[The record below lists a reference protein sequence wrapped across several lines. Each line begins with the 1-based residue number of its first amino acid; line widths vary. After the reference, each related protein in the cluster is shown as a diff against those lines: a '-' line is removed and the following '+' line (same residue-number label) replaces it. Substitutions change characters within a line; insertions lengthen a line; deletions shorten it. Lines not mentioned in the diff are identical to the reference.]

1 MPKDRVNQL
10 LDEFTAVTNAAPRPV
25 SPARR
30 STMQQRI
37 PVATLTAATL
47 VIVVV
52 ALGAIVLGRSGPPSF
67 VGAPPSIQSPTSPPA
82 SAVAVASQLPVASHA
97 PVASATPRPSPRPT
111 VGPCD
116 PASLTARITA
126 WEGAA
131 GSRIA
136 DVTLTNTGT
145 TACRLETLDRPQLV
159 AGDGSVIIDGK
170 KPSSTAHLTVAPGA
184 VLTTLVS
191 ASNDC
196 KPAPI
201 PPVSVA
207 FVFSD
212 GKRLV
217 ADPFSPT
224 DTTTPPCNG
233 AGSPATIDMHPWAP

>member
-1 MPKDRVNQL
+1 MPKDRVSQL
-10 LDEFTAVTNAAPRPV
+10 LDEFSAVTNAAPRPV

-37 PVATLTAATL
+37 PVATLSAATL

-52 ALGAIVLGRSGPPSF
+52 ALGAIVLGRTGPSSG
-67 VGAPPSIQSPTSPPA
+67 VGASPAIPSPTNPPA
-82 SAVAVASQLPVASHA
+82 SVAAVASKA
-97 PVASATPRPSPRPT
+97 PVASATPIPSAKPT

-116 PASLTARITA
+116 PGSLGARITS

-136 DVTLTNTGT
+136 HVELTNTGT
-145 TACRLETLDRPQLV
+145 NPCLLEALDRPQLV
-159 AGDGSVIIDGK
+159 AGDGSVRIDGK
-170 KPSSTAHLTVAPGA
+170 SPSSTSELTVAPGE
-184 VLTTLVS
+184 VLSTLVS

-196 KPAPI
+196 KPAPV
-201 PPVSVA
+201 PPVRVA

-212 GKRLV
+212 GSRLV
-217 ADPFSPT
+217 ADAVSPT

-233 AGSPATIDMHPWAP
+233 AGSPAEIDMHPWAK